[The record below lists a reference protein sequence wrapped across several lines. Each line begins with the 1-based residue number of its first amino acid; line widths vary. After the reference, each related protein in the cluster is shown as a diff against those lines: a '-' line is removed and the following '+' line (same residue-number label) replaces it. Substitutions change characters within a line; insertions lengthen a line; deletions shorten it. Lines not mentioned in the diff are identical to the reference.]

1 MADKAN
7 YLVQEQGIPFRD
19 AYKMA
24 AKESDDATVDFA
36 ANIASK
42 VSPGAPGNLFLDHY
56 EERIHELSL

>member
-1 MADKAN
+1 
-7 YLVQEQGIPFRD
+7 
-19 AYKMA
+19 MA